1 MRVARYGSWRRSFA
15 AAERSFA
22 SPRLSA
28 STTATQWPIC
38 HTAVWTE
45 TSFGMT
51 LRASAVRTSYGGAM
65 ATNVRLGAM
74 SKHRERVRPSSTNEL
89 TSPPMSAGATLS
101 GWPSILVAKSS
112 AASASKPPAWST
124 CAATT
129 PATTQVE
136 LDPRPPES
144 GTGESMVMC
153 RACGR
158 WYSSRQVSR

>member
-1 MRVARYGSWRRSFA
+1 
-15 AAERSFA
+15 
-22 SPRLSA
+22 
-28 STTATQWPIC
+28 
-38 HTAVWTE
+38 
-45 TSFGMT
+45 MT

-74 SKHRERVRPSSTNEL
+74 SKRRECVRPSSTNEL

-101 GWPSILVAKSS
+101 GCPSILVAKSS
-112 AASASKPPAWST
+112 ATSVSMPPAWST

-153 RACGR
+153 SA
-158 WYSSRQVSR
+158 